1 MGPGGN
7 RRHIGMP
14 PRSQHLVIWLGLIPL
29 LIAMAAYR
37 TSSQHVASVAAT
49 LSTDEFI
56 RKLDELLSTVQDAET
71 GQRGYLLTDEKQY
84 LEPFTEAAINV
95 ESKLQ
100 EVEARGPANGVPTD
114 LEQRLRQ
121 AIDAKMAELRQT
133 LELKRTRG
141 ARAALAEVET
151 NRGQVLMAS
160 IRDIISDL
168 RNQQTAS
175 FERRLREQTASQLK
189 LDYVLGTG
197 VGLGFLLLFLSYRFN
212 VSYVRERD
220 QIENEIRRLNEDL
233 EERVRQRT
241 AELEVRT
248 KELEARSAELQR
260 SNADLMQFAYV
271 ASHDLQEPLR
281 MVGSYVGLLARR
293 YKGKLDETADTY
305 IGFAV
310 DGANRMQTLIND
322 LLIYSRAGTQAVEK
336 RNVSSEDA
344 LDDALANLDIAIRES
359 SAVIKHDELPQIYA
373 DPTKLT
379 QVMQNLIGNAI
390 KFRKPGVAPEITVTA
405 ERRGDEWLFTIA
417 DNGIGFDTKYSDR
430 IFQVFQRLHGVGAYP
445 GNGIGLA
452 ISRRIIEHHGGRLW
466 AESQP
471 GAGANFFFTLPVV
484 QTASKQEARS
494 LAATARS
501 K

>member
-1 MGPGGN
+1 
-7 RRHIGMP
+7 
-14 PRSQHLVIWLGLIPL
+14 
-29 LIAMAAYR
+29 
-37 TSSQHVASVAAT
+37 
-49 LSTDEFI
+49 
-56 RKLDELLSTVQDAET
+56 
-71 GQRGYLLTDEKQY
+71 
-84 LEPFTEAAINV
+84 
-95 ESKLQ
+95 
-100 EVEARGPANGVPTD
+100 
-114 LEQRLRQ
+114 
-121 AIDAKMAELRQT
+121 
-133 LELKRTRG
+133 
-141 ARAALAEVET
+141 
-151 NRGQVLMAS
+151 
-160 IRDIISDL
+160 
-168 RNQQTAS
+168 
-175 FERRLREQTASQLK
+175 
-189 LDYVLGTG
+189 
-197 VGLGFLLLFLSYRFN
+197 
-212 VSYVRERD
+212 
-220 QIENEIRRLNEDL
+220 
-233 EERVRQRT
+233 
-241 AELEVRT
+241 
-248 KELEARSAELQR
+248 
-260 SNADLMQFAYV
+260 
-271 ASHDLQEPLR
+271 

-293 YKGKLDETADTY
+293 YKDKLDETADTY

-390 KFRKPGVAPEITVTA
+390 KFRKSGVAPEITVTA
-405 ERRGDEWLFTIA
+405 ERRSDQWLFTIA

-484 QTASKQEARS
+484 QTASKQEARY